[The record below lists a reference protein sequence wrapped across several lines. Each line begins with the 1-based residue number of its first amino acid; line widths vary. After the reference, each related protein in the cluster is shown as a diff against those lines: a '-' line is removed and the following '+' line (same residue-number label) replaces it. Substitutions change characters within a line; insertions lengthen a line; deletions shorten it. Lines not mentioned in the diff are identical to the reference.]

1 MTTVNILGTE
11 YKVIREPFKDKDID
25 GYCDYTSREIRIRD
39 DNVNEVGDFDE
50 LMRKQL
56 RHEIIHAF
64 LAESGLQANFEHY
77 KQFGHEETII
87 DWIAI
92 QFPKMIKAFESVNA
106 LQENVRWVPVTFE
119 DMANPGKI
127 ITVTMYPGDRSG
139 QPLFV
144 NALTHMVEQDQVL
157 KFNLI
162 DAGWE

>member
-11 YKVIREPFKDKDID
+11 YKVIRESFADADTD
-25 GYCDYTSREIRIRD
+25 GYCDYTSREIKIRN

-92 QFPKMIKAFESVNA
+92 QFPKMIKAFQSVNA
-106 LQENVRWVPVTFE
+106 
-119 DMANPGKI
+119 I
-127 ITVTMYPGDRSG
+127 
-139 QPLFV
+139 
-144 NALTHMVEQDQVL
+144 
-157 KFNLI
+157 
-162 DAGWE
+162 